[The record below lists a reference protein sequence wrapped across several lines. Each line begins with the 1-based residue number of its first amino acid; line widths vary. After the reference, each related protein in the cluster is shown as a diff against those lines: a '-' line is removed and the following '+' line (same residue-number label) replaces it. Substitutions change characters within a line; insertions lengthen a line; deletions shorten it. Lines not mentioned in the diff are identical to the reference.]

1 MVVFSCMM
9 RKKSARL
16 PPSALLAVDVRAV
29 PSSLDLLLSRVLVER
44 DPDMPVAR
52 HRRGDHPRPSLS
64 LPRLP
69 PAAVDAPVRLCSHPR
84 ALLAIRAAARGGGVV
99 RARGG
104 SAALAPA
111 HRPPL
116 RPRHSEESWDRTR
129 GAFFSRTAHSAHMSR
144 PILPICHTPLFS
156 HISQF
161 NSVAVESHRTLWSAS
176 AGKRKQDSA
185 LIHTRPPRGQ
195 TSLSTRTHTPSTL
208 THSPL
213 GRGECTCTERERER
227 ERERGREGGREGGRE
242 RTKHTTPPPP
252 PPTPTPHPHRLGSLS
267 LAVR

>member
-1 MVVFSCMM
+1 MM

-161 NSVAVESHRTLWSAS
+161 IQLPWRVTVHFGAPPQAKESKTAHSYTHALHADRPPSPLAHTLPPHSHTLPLAVESVHV
-176 AGKRKQDSA
+176 Q
-185 LIHTRPPRGQ
+185 
-195 TSLSTRTHTPSTL
+195 
-208 THSPL
+208 
-213 GRGECTCTERERER
+213 RERER
-227 ERERGREGGREGGRE
+227 ERERGREGGREGGRGIE
-242 RTKHTTPPPP
+242 R
-252 PPTPTPHPHRLGSLS
+252 
-267 LAVR
+267 